1 MKQKTEKTS
10 LFKDFLRRLVKSWSA
25 KLGLY
30 LFIAIVLICF
40 IGPFF
45 CKYGKNDIDI
55 TAIMCKP
62 CREHLLGCDTM
73 GRDML
78 VRLLYGGQYSI
89 VLGIVAAVFGNFVGL
104 AIGLVAGYFGGRT
117 ENIIM
122 RVMDVWSALPGM
134 MLCILISAVM
144 GSGFFST
151 VIALTVG
158 GVPGGTR
165 MERGQVLAERS
176 KEYIEAAESI
186 NCSKLSIMFKHL
198 LPNTIQPTIVML
210 TMSIGGTIGMAASLS
225 YIGLGIQPPTPE
237 WGAMLAEGKNYI
249 RNYPHLI
256 TVPGVAIALTVLALN
271 LLGDGLRD
279 ALDPKLRD

>member
-1 MKQKTEKTS
+1 MKKNEKTS
-10 LFKDFLRRLVKSWSA
+10 LFRDFMRRLVKSWSA

-30 LFIAIVLICF
+30 LFIAIVLFCF
-40 IGPFF
+40 VGPFF
-45 CKYGKNDIDI
+45 CQYGKNDIDPAYI
-55 TAIMCKP
+55 LCKP
-62 CREHLLGCDTM
+62 CKEHIFGCDTM

-78 VRLLYGGQYSI
+78 VRLMYGGQYSI
-89 VLGIVAAVFGNFVGL
+89 ILGIVAAIFGNFVGL
-104 AIGLVAGYFGGRT
+104 AIGLVAGYFGGKV
-117 ENIIM
+117 ENVIM

-144 GSGFFST
+144 GPGFFQT
-151 VIALTVG
+151 VIALTIG

-176 KEYIEAAESI
+176 REYIEAAESI
-186 NCSKLSIMFKHL
+186 NCSRLSIMFRHL
-198 LPNTIQPTIVML
+198 LPNTIQPTIVMT

-237 WGAMLAEGKNYI
+237 WGAMLADGKNYI
-249 RNYPHLI
+249 RNVPHLI
-256 TVPGVAIALTVLALN
+256 TVPGIAIGITVLALN